1 VFNTDELTRVYGFD
15 GEIENVT
22 LFSELGQFYD
32 ADGNQRVDGARGYR
46 PKLYWVERASD
57 WLKWVIPAFMILV
70 GLSGVLASRRR
81 SRVAH
86 S

>member
-1 VFNTDELTRVYGFD
+1 MRPLYQ

-22 LFSELGQFYD
+22 PFSELGQFYD

-57 WLKWVIPAFMILV
+57 WLKWVVPAFMILV
-70 GLSGVLASRRR
+70 GLSEVLASRRR